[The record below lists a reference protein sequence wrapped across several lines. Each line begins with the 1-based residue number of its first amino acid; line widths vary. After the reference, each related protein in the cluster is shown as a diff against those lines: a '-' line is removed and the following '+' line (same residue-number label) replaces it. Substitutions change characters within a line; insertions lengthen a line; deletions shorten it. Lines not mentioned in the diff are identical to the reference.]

1 MASTFGSHFDNQ
13 LNDLISKSQQSKC
26 NIIDVM
32 ITQLTHFWSTSM
44 SYDDAFVIVDPKCIL
59 FRMIKVDV
67 LFIHQVNEKCIFE
80 HGMNIKVAWYDMRE
94 SNIMAKCLKMENLSE
109 HIQFY
114 TIGVDES
121 NTPLQWEMHILLFS
135 VLTILVHLTKWPHI
149 VVIVTYWGCL
159 TSAEYIPRTNLPVT

>member
-1 MASTFGSHFDNQ
+1 MGLWVPCHSFSTGLQIIDMAWTFGSHFDNQ
-13 LNDLISKSQQSKC
+13 LNDLISKSRQSKC

-59 FRMIKVDV
+59 FRMIKVEV
-67 LFIHQVNEKCIFE
+67 LFIHQVNEKCIFD
-80 HGMNIKVAWYDMRE
+80 HSMNIKVAWYDM
-94 SNIMAKCLKMENLSE
+94 
-109 HIQFY
+109 HIF
-114 TIGVDES
+114 
-121 NTPLQWEMHILLFS
+121 LFS